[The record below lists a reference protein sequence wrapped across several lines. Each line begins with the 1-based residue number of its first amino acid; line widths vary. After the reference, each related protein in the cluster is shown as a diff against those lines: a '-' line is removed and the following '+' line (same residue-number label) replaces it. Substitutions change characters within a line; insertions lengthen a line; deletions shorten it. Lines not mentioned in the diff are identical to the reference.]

1 MENTEYFKKARST
14 VNTLNLNHVFFL
26 RFLGALAVFAV
37 LGSGLYMMDAYDSK
51 PRCGVVKATERIING
66 KEGEYFGHFA
76 LKAQGSI
83 LTDFI
88 EDLNGYDS
96 SGLDYKAIES
106 NEIDPKLVD
115 ADTALINFYKG
126 TWNMTI
132 PSCQSEDQIVKP
144 DIITDF
150 KPLLNFRSYHDLANL
165 LTLARGF
172 STGVTLLKEFE
183 KDQKST
189 IKNFETAVQLLAKD
203 IEEINKTLLYGF
215 KQISDFFNTF
225 FFKMRILC
233 LVSILG
239 IVYSIGLL
247 FPALRFSVLP
257 RPLQILCLSYGAIVL
272 SVVGTYLFI
281 QS

>member
-1 MENTEYFKKARST
+1 MENTEYFKAARSN

-37 LGSGLYMMDAYDSK
+37 LGSGLYMMDAYDAK

-76 LKAQGSI
+76 LKSQGSI

-96 SGLDYKAIES
+96 SGIDYRAIES

-115 ADTALINFYKG
+115 ADAALINFYKG
-126 TWNMTI
+126 TWNITI
-132 PSCQSEDQIVKP
+132 PSCQFEDEEVKP

-172 STGVTLLKEFE
+172 STGTSLLKEFE
-183 KDQKST
+183 KDQKTT

-257 RPLQILCLSYGAIVL
+257 RPL
-272 SVVGTYLFI
+272 
-281 QS
+281 